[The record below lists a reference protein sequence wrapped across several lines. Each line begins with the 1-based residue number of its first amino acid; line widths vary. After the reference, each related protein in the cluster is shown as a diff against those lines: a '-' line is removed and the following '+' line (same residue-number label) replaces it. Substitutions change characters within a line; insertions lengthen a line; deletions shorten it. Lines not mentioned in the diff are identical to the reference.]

1 MESERNLQKALFLLR
16 LSVFLVMFMWTIDK
30 FLNPAHAAAVF
41 AKFYLIA
48 GLNNNL
54 FYIIGGIQLVIIISF
69 LIGFKK
75 RISYGLVFVMHAIST
90 LSAYQKYLNPFESP
104 NLLFFAAIPML
115 AACFTLYSLRRQD
128 TLLTV
133 EN

>member
-1 MESERNLQKALFLLR
+1 MESTQNLQLALLSLR

-30 FLNPAHAAAVF
+30 FLNPEHAAAVF
-41 AKFYLIA
+41 SKFYFIS
-48 GLNNNL
+48 GLNSNI
-54 FYIIGGIQLVIIISF
+54 FYVIGGIQLVIIIAF

-75 RISYGLVFVMHAIST
+75 RISYGLVFLMHGIST
-90 LSAYQKYLNPFESP
+90 LSSYQKYLSPFESP

-115 AACFTLYSLRRQD
+115 AACLTLYLLHRQD

-133 EN
+133 